1 MCIWLGSAQGP
12 EKTFTFCWLHGT
24 TLSWH
29 LKFTEWRIAKPQ
41 TWFTAWEKWPYWC
54 LCTKCKMLS
63 MDFSKLQMVPPKALH
78 KMNSETSVW
87 SKMSHSQDFKGHWT
101 ARCWQSSEGS
111 SKLCP
116 MSNQIQV
123 IPKRQ
128 TFGWLGPGSAPSQKT
143 KVSHILSSQMHHG
156 HETNTHTQKCH
167 CRFYSTHSRMMGQ
180 SIDKQNLTTVSIN
193 LTVHKPSISH
203 SYSSKCSHV
212 TKKKIA
218 APSPKID

>member
-1 MCIWLGSAQGP
+1 MELLCLDTWNSQ
-12 EKTFTFCWLHGT
+12 W
-24 TLSWH
+24 
-29 LKFTEWRIAKPQ
+29 EWRIAKPQ

-128 TFGWLGPGSAPSQKT
+128 TFGWLGPGSAPSQKAKLKFPISYPARCT
-143 KVSHILSSQMHHG
+143 MAMKQ
-156 HETNTHTQKCH
+156 THTHKNA
-167 CRFYSTHSRMMGQ
+167 TV
-180 SIDKQNLTTVSIN
+180 VSILHTAEWWASQ
-193 LTVHKPSISH
+193 LTNRIWQQ
-203 SYSSKCSHV
+203 CQ
-212 TKKKIA
+212 
-218 APSPKID
+218 